1 MKKIVSLFAFVVLFS
16 CNQKEQKENS
26 NDKGKK
32 FDMYEMSEMAT
43 LMEQIFVNNQ
53 ELKNRIVRKQYLGD
67 FPQHFLEIHSAVMTD
82 KQENDAFFKENAASY
97 IHYQKLVY
105 QDPKNAKQNFNSSID
120 VCIKCHEVKCTG
132 PIQRIKKLY
141 IK

>member
-1 MKKIVSLFAFVVLFS
+1 MKKIACLIICLVFLS
-16 CNQKEQKENS
+16 CDKKEKVIPKKE
-26 NDKGKK
+26 KQ
-32 FDMYEMSEMAT
+32 FEMYEMSEMAM
-43 LMEQIFVNNQ
+43 LMEQIYVNNQ
-53 ELKNRIVRKQYLGD
+53 RLKERITRKEYLGN

-82 KQENDAFFKENAASY
+82 KQENDSFFKKNAASY
-97 IHYQKLVY
+97 IHYQKMIY
-105 QDPKNAKQNFNSSID
+105 QDPQKAKENFNSSID